1 MDKYSF
7 NSDAEPTDEQLEALM
22 ACVLEDVKER
32 AAKADA
38 QFKALQKQ
46 QFKKIQEEWQLKRGK
61 NGQKQT

>member
-38 QFKALQKQ
+38 QFKALQAQ
-46 QFKKIQEEWQLKRGK
+46 QIQKDQQNWELKYVK
-61 NGQKQT
+61 NGRK

>member
-46 QFKKIQEEWQLKRGK
+46 QIKDVLQKRQLKYIENGK
-61 NGQKQT
+61 K

>member
-38 QFKALQKQ
+38 QFKALQAQ
-46 QFKKIQEEWQLKRGK
+46 QIQKDQQNWDLKYTK
-61 NGQKQT
+61 NGKK

>member
-38 QFKALQKQ
+38 QFKALQAQ
-46 QFKKIQEEWQLKRGK
+46 QIKDVLQKRQLKYLE
-61 NGQKQT
+61 NGRK

>member
-46 QFKKIQEEWQLKRGK
+46 QIKDVLQKRQLKYVE
-61 NGQKQT
+61 NGRK

>member
-46 QFKKIQEEWQLKRGK
+46 QIKDVLQKRQLKYIE
-61 NGQKQT
+61 NGRK